1 MPRRSNVLRSWRGG
15 RNEPVFCCAP
25 YLLRGSWGRSCPVRA
40 SCNGSLAKGIAVA
53 VARCAEA
60 YPLPNPSIR
69 LYFAP
74 VSRYVRGNYFAARTS
89 SAFGSAYFFSA
100 IKLKNLKRP
109 WNQMAIAKIPSTLAA
124 TQGSAMSGSLL
135 DECRKSIVKIAE
147 TQSPAGKRAI
157 LMMAEMFRSNSGR
170 ASADGRPSLSQDF
183 HTPAQQ
189 PVRPHR
195 LRSRRASR

>member
-1 MPRRSNVLRSWRGG
+1 MSPHSGFLLRSLSSARLLGSFV
-15 RNEPVFCCAP
+15 PCASF
-25 YLLRGSWGRSCPVRA
+25 LQW
-40 SCNGSLAKGIAVA
+40 SLAKGIAVA

-100 IKLKNLKRP
+100 KLKNLKGP

-147 TQSPAGKRAI
+147 TQPPAGKRAI